1 MNQANHS
8 YTDSVENNSTFQTD
22 YCFAND
28 SVAVKVS
35 RVAAYCLVLLV
46 SVIGNSLLIF
56 TVMSRT
62 KRSQRT
68 LNYFILNMTI
78 ADLLITF
85 GYMPRAI
92 TLAYAGYEWQVGGT
106 AGLVFCKL
114 TVLFHETAVAV
125 SNFTVAAISLDRFFA
140 VVFPLKT
147 FMTKRICAT
156 ICVVVW
162 LVAVSLRLPMVYSIE
177 TVIMFGTLT
186 CFLDL
191 DDALGP
197 GAETA
202 YYYITLIV
210 LFSIPLLIITV
221 LYASIFAFIWRRK
234 PPEGQLPP
242 GSRRAHRNHRRKM
255 QVLKVA
261 SIVVVVYILCWMLYF
276 IALILHSYK
285 ITVSCDFQFVKLFL
299 AHLNSALNPCIVFWF
314 NVNFRKAL
322 IRMFSRFTRRHSRI
336 WSLRGGGRARTK
348 PPVL

>member
-46 SVIGNSLLIF
+46 SAIGNSLLIF

-197 GAETA
+197 GRRDG
-202 YYYITLIV
+202 V
-210 LFSIPLLIITV
+210 LLHNTD
-221 LYASIFAFIWRRK
+221 
-234 PPEGQLPP
+234 
-242 GSRRAHRNHRRKM
+242 RA
-255 QVLKVA
+255 
-261 SIVVVVYILCWMLYF
+261 
-276 IALILHSYK
+276 ILHPFIDNNSP
-285 ITVSCDFQFVKLFL
+285 IRLHLRFHL
-299 AHLNSALNPCIVFWF
+299 AAKTTGGSASAGIPPRAQKSQKEDAGAKGRINS
-314 NVNFRKAL
+314 
-322 IRMFSRFTRRHSRI
+322 
-336 WSLRGGGRARTK
+336 GGSVY
-348 PPVL
+348 PVLDALFHCTDSSFLQNYGVVRLPVCQVIFGAPQ